1 MERKTKINAEDGKQ
15 ELVITREFDLPL
27 ELLFKAHAEPDI
39 IEQWMSN
46 EYATTKVLKLE
57 GKKHGGWQYETTD
70 PQGKVVFRANGV
82 IHEFIPNR
90 KITRTFEMENT
101 PFGVQLE
108 FYEFEQLTEDTS
120 KLNMHVIYESVTQR
134 DKVLQLPFAQG
145 INLAHNRLQ
154 DIVSKLASRQAG

>member
-1 MERKTKINAEDGKQ
+1 MEQKTKINAEEGKQ

-27 ELLFKAHAEPDI
+27 ELLFKAHAESDI

-82 IHEFIPNR
+82 IHEFIPNL

-108 FYEFEQLTEDTS
+108 FYEFEQLTDDTS
-120 KLNMHVIYESVTQR
+120 KLNMHVIYESVAHR
-134 DKVLQLPFAQG
+134 DQVLQLPFAQG
-145 INLAHNRLQ
+145 INMAHNRLQ
-154 DIVSKLASRQAG
+154 DIVSKLK